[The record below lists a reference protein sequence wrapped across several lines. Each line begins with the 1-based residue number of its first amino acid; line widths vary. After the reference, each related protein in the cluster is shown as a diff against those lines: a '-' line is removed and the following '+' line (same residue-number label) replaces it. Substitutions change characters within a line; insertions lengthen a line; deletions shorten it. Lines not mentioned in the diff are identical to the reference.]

1 MRMDEETRTEIQAA
15 LTFLKATLVRNAVS
29 IAVSSENGGVL
40 YFFDTEKYLE
50 TKKMDGFNVSIGEL
64 VR

>member
-1 MRMDEETRTEIQAA
+1 MDEEAKTEIQTA
-15 LTFLKATLVRNAVS
+15 LTFLKATLLGNAVS
-29 IAVSSENGGVL
+29 MAVSSENGGMI

-50 TKKMDGFNVSIGEL
+50 TKKMDGFSISIGEL

>member
-1 MRMDEETRTEIQAA
+1 MDEETRAEIQAA
-15 LTFLKATLVRNAVS
+15 LTFLKSTLIKNAVS
-29 IAVSSENGGVL
+29 MAVSSENGGVL
-40 YFFDTEKYLE
+40 YFFDTEKYLR

>member
-1 MRMDEETRTEIQAA
+1 MDEEVKSEIQAV
-15 LTFLKATLVRNAVS
+15 LTFLKTTLVRNSVS
-29 IAVSSENGGVL
+29 IAVSAENGGVL

-50 TKKMDGFNVSIGEL
+50 SKKMDGFNVSIGEL

>member
-1 MRMDEETRTEIQAA
+1 MDEETRTEIQAA
-15 LTFLKATLVRNAVS
+15 LTLLKVTLVRNAVS

>member
-1 MRMDEETRTEIQAA
+1 MDEETRTEIQAA

-29 IAVSSENGGVL
+29 IAVSSENGGVF

>member
-1 MRMDEETRTEIQAA
+1 MDEEARTEIQAV
-15 LTFLKATLVRNAVS
+15 LTLLKDTLVGNAVS
-29 IAVSSENGGVL
+29 IAVSCENGGVL

-50 TKKMDGFNVSIGEL
+50 TKKMDGFSVSIGEL

>member
-1 MRMDEETRTEIQAA
+1 MGEETRTEIQAA
-15 LTFLKATLVRNAVS
+15 LAFLKATLVRNAVS
-29 IAVSSENGGVL
+29 IAVSSENGGVI

>member
-1 MRMDEETRTEIQAA
+1 MDEETRAEIQLA
-15 LTFLKATLVRNAVS
+15 LTFLKSTLIRNAVS
-29 IAVSSENGGVL
+29 MAVSSENGGVL
-40 YFFDTEKYLE
+40 YFFDTEKYLA

>member
-1 MRMDEETRTEIQAA
+1 MDEETRAEIQAA
-15 LTFLKATLVRNAVS
+15 LTFLKSTLIRNAVS
-29 IAVSSENGGVL
+29 MAVSSENGGVL

-50 TKKMDGFNVSIGEL
+50 NKKMDGFNVSIGEL

>member
-1 MRMDEETRTEIQAA
+1 MDEETRKEIQAA
-15 LTFLKATLVRNAVS
+15 LTFLKSTLIRNAVS
-29 IAVSSENGGVL
+29 MAVSSKNGGVL

-50 TKKMDGFNVSIGEL
+50 TKKMDGFSLSIGEL

>member
-1 MRMDEETRTEIQAA
+1 MDEEVKSEIQAV
-15 LTFLKATLVRNAVS
+15 LTFLKTTLVRNSVSVAVS
-29 IAVSSENGGVL
+29 AENGGVL

-50 TKKMDGFNVSIGEL
+50 SKKMDGFNVSIGEL